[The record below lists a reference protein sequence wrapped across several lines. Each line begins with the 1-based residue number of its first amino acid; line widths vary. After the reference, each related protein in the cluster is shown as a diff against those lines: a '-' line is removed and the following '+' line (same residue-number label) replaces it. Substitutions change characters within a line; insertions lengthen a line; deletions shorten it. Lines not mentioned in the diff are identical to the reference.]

1 MDYSIN
7 VKLKFDEEDAR
18 RQIEKIMRYFTER
31 RESTTRVVEQ
41 VERRER
47 RGIGI
52 IGRLRE
58 RYERIF
64 DVWSRRLGLVETG
77 VMRAGGAGAGVGG
90 GGTGGAGLRIGGGLG
105 LLLAVFAII
114 EILKSIFDAI
124 MKLVSRAER
133 FSGYLTASL
142 RLLDIAVSIILKP
155 LADIVGMALIRIL
168 IPFIRFVTPI
178 IVDISRRIE
187 LVFAVLDVIGERIK
201 GAIDAIVNNPI
212 FNAILMI
219 LRIMFRIFIEPFS
232 KLYDGIKQF
241 LALFG
246 IKIEEIKER
255 RTGEFKFVEAPTF
268 DVGIRNV
275 EKVKQGIESTF
286 TGIDETVRGIVRR
299 FLELAGFTSDEIN
312 RIMPLIED
320 ELTRLMTTQSLSIEQ
335 IIDATR
341 KFLEE
346 NMNKF
351 GFEEERIRQIDLSGA
366 MERLFNEIN
375 DKYRKQADEV
385 ADHTVNVVKLFV
397 DNVFVA
403 RDELRGW
410 VVNKTMSF
418 IEGLFNEIRNAV
430 NNMMKVER
438 GDVKG
443 QNVWMTIWS
452 TIFDVVSKGVS
463 GLFEW
468 IGNMLGKKSENIP
481 VNVDQTTDVFSG
493 IADKLNIVFNQSISK
508 IDDSLSKYN
517 SVIERE
523 VGVREEG
530 VNKIENVI
538 NMSSARMW
546 TMFESGIVRMS
557 GAINSFVLV
566 MNERFAY
573 AGNKLKVVFDDF
585 INNLSRSTWS
595 VISAIYS
602 LASAIMARAREGY
615 QTGGYV
621 ERTGLYLLHAGEY
634 VIPSWKVSG
643 GNEGMNVNVNVRV
656 DVNSSN
662 IDRVIDEVVN
672 RVRIELFRALRTRG
686 GA

>member
-31 RESTTRVVEQ
+31 RETTTRVVEQ

-64 DVWSRRLGLVETG
+64 DVWSRRLGLVEAG
-77 VMRAGGAGAGVGG
+77 AMRAGGAGAGAGG
-90 GGTGGAGLRIGGGLG
+90 VGGAGLRIGGGLG

-168 IPFIRFVTPI
+168 IPFIRFITPI

-219 LRIMFRIFIEPFS
+219 LRIMFRIFVEPFS

-255 RTGEFKFVEAPTF
+255 RTGEFKFIEVPTF
-268 DVGIRNV
+268 DVGIRNI

-320 ELTRLMTTQSLSIEQ
+320 ELTRLMTTQSLTIEQ

-341 KFLEE
+341 RFLEE

-366 MERLFNEIN
+366 MERLFNEMN
-375 DKYRKQADEV
+375 EKYRKQADEV

-410 VVNKTMSF
+410 VVNKTMAF

-443 QNVWMTIWS
+443 QSVWMTIWS
-452 TIFDVVSKGVS
+452 TVFDVVSKGVS

-468 IGNMLGKKSENIP
+468 IGNMLGKKSESIP
-481 VNVDQTTDVFSG
+481 VNVDQTVDVFSG
-493 IADKLNIVFNQSISK
+493 MADKFNVVVNQSISK

-530 VNKIENVI
+530 ANKIDNVI

-546 TMFESGIVRMS
+546 STFESGIVRMS

-566 MNERFAY
+566 MNERFVY
-573 AGNKLKVVFDDF
+573 VGNKLKVVFDDF
-585 INNLSRSTWS
+585 INSLSRSTWS

-602 LASAIMARAREGY
+602 LANAIMARAREGY

-656 DVNSSN
+656 DVNSNN